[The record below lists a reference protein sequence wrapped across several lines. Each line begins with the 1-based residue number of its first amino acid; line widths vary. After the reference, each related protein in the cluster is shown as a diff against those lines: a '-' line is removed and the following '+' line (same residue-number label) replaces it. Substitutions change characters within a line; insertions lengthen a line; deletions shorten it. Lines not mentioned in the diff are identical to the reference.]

1 MTSRPLFLRVG
12 LPILAAFLARA
23 QSVPT
28 ITLQDALKRAHQYG
42 AQIQAADFAVS
53 LAKEDR
59 VQARA
64 DLLPTLNA
72 LNQFIYTE
80 GNGTPSGVFVANDG
94 VHVYNEQA
102 VVHQDLLNI
111 ARRASLRR
119 AHALEAVAQAKR
131 DIAVRGLNLTVT
143 SDYYAI
149 VTAARKSTNAQASLD
164 DANRFLDITRKLE
177 QGGEAARADTI
188 KAQLTAQQRQRDLM
202 DAQLA
207 LEKAKVTLAVLI
219 FPDVTRDFTIVDDLD
234 QLPPL
239 DDFSAINSQARSS
252 SPDLR
257 AAHANLLVSHD
268 ETNIAR
274 YAYLPSLAVDF
285 FYGIDANQFTNIS
298 SEAQATGRSTL
309 PNYLVA
315 NRQDLG
321 YSGQVTLNIPV
332 WNWGGTQ
339 SRVKQAQIREK
350 QAQLDLTTTEKQLH
364 ADISNAYL
372 EAQSAHGQ
380 IASLHDSAELAAES
394 LRLTLLRYQAGEA
407 TVLEVVD
414 AQTTL
419 VLARNAY
426 ADGLYRYRIAAAA
439 IQLLTGRF

>member
-1 MTSRPLFLRVG
+1 MRAG
-12 LPILAAFLARA
+12 LTIFAAFLARA
-23 QSVPT
+23 QSIPS
-28 ITLQDALKRAHQYG
+28 ITLQDALQRAHQYG
-42 AQIQAADFAVS
+42 AQIQAADFAVA

-131 DIAVRGLNLTVT
+131 DVALRGLNLTVT

-149 VTAARKSTNAQASLD
+149 VSAARKSANAQVSLD
-164 DANRFLDITRKLE
+164 DANRFLDITRKLQ
-177 QGGEAARADTI
+177 QGGEAAQADTV

-202 DAQLA
+202 DAQLL
-207 LEKAKVTLAVLI
+207 LEKAKITLAVLI
-219 FPDVTRDFTIVDDLD
+219 FPDITRDFTTVDDLD

-239 DDFSAINSQARSS
+239 DDYAAINSQARSA
-252 SPDLR
+252 SPDLHAAR
-257 AAHANLLVSHD
+257 ANVLVSRD

-274 YAYLPSLAVDF
+274 YAYLPSLAIDF
-285 FYGIDANQFTNIS
+285 FYGIDANQFTDVS
-298 SEAQATGRSTL
+298 AEAQATGRSTL
-309 PNYLVA
+309 PNYLVHG
-315 NRQDLG
+315 RQNLG

-332 WNWGGTQ
+332 WSWGSIQ
-339 SRVKQAQIREK
+339 SRVKQARTREK
-350 QAQLDLTTTEKQLH
+350 QAQLDLNLTEKQLH

-372 EAQSAHGQ
+372 EAQSAHAQ
-380 IASLHDSAELAAES
+380 IPSLHDSSELSAES
-394 LRLTLLRYQAGEA
+394 LRLTLMRYQAGEA

-419 VLARNAY
+419 AAARNAY
-426 ADGLYRYRIAAAA
+426 ADGLVRYRVAIATV
-439 IQLLTGRF
+439 QSLTGRL